1 MNIDLIISADDI
13 KPEKIKN
20 KTVVV
25 IDILRATSVIIT
37 AVNNGCKNVI
47 PVITVEEAFELSMH
61 DRSNYIL
68 GGERN
73 AVKIDGFD
81 CSNSPLEFTEE
92 ILKDKTLIM
101 STTNGTKAIN
111 GCVGAAHI
119 LIGGVINAAAAAQRV
134 SELGGDVVLVNAG
147 TDGEFS
153 MDDFIA
159 AGYIAHIILSMKE
172 ASLSDIAKTA
182 LYMYESHPDLL
193 SFIRHAHHYKRIE
206 RLGLEKD
213 VQYCCRKNIIS
224 IVPEYVNGVI
234 KKN

>member
-13 KPEKIKN
+13 KPEKIRN
-20 KTVVV
+20 KTAVV

-37 AVNNGCKNVI
+37 AVNNGCQKVI
-47 PVITVEEAFELSMH
+47 PVVTVEEAFELSKH
-61 DRSNYIL
+61 DRSKYIL
-68 GGERN
+68 GGERG

-92 ILKDKTLIM
+92 VLKDKTLIM

-111 GCVGAAHI
+111 GCLDASHI
-119 LIGGVINAAAAAQRV
+119 LIGGIINAAAVAQRV

-159 AGYIAHIILSMKE
+159 AGYITHIILAMKE
-172 ASLSDIAKTA
+172 AALSDITKTA
-182 LYMYESHPDLL
+182 LYMYENHPDLL
-193 SFIRHAHHYKRIE
+193 SFIRHARHYKRIE

-213 VQYCCRKNIIS
+213 VQYCCRKNIIG
-224 IVPEYVNGVI
+224 IVPEYINGII
-234 KKN
+234 K